1 MKKLLLP
8 VIGLLIG
15 FSSVHALSFFDNTST
30 VYTRNEWQ
38 AVSTND
44 LCASNPLRCG
54 MTNAGSSVRG
64 IYYTTP
70 ITTVY
75 QAQNQTLAYVHNL
88 INWGLS
94 LLWLVALCYLLY
106 YGFLIVFAAG
116 DDAKVKKWWGGM
128 RTAAIAIAGIA
139 LSWFIVSLII
149 YLIDNF
155 II

>member
-1 MKKLLLP
+1 MKKLLA
-8 VIGLLIG
+8 LILAL
-15 FSSVHALSFFDNTST
+15 FVWYVSLSSVSALTFFDSTST
-30 VYTRNEWQ
+30 VYTQNEQ
-38 AVSTND
+38 KAVKTD
-44 LCASNPLRCG
+44 DICASDPLRCG
-54 MTNAGSSVRG
+54 MNNAGSGVQG

-70 ITTVY
+70 ITTTY

-139 LSWFIVSLII
+139 LSWDRKSVV
-149 YLIDNF
+149 
-155 II
+155 